1 MKSDVEK
8 IRAFF
13 AIEVPDGLR
22 GWINGEVIV
31 PLSKLPAKIK
41 WVKPG
46 NIHLTM
52 RFLGEITFDQLGD
65 VIQLTRKNISSISR
79 ISITMNKIGT
89 FGGRTP
95 RIIWIGVDGELK
107 KLSTIHNQI
116 ENACRKAGLGPDD
129 KEFSPHITIG
139 RVKSP
144 AHTARLLAK
153 IKKIQMRSLE
163 YIANELVLF
172 KSTLTPDGPIYE
184 VVERFGFD

>member
-31 PLSKLPAKIK
+31 PLSKLPAKVK

-65 VIQLTRKNISSISR
+65 VIQFTRKNISNISQ
-79 ISITMNKIGT
+79 ISITMNEIGT
-89 FGGRTP
+89 FGGKTP
-95 RIIWIGVDGELK
+95 RVIWIGVDGEL
-107 KLSTIHNQI
+107 
-116 ENACRKAGLGPDD
+116 
-129 KEFSPHITIG
+129 
-139 RVKSP
+139 
-144 AHTARLLAK
+144 
-153 IKKIQMRSLE
+153 
-163 YIANELVLF
+163 
-172 KSTLTPDGPIYE
+172 
-184 VVERFGFD
+184 